1 MTEHA
6 TGTENIE
13 APDLAALVAADDWES
28 VESILEGMADP
39 DVAKVLPTL
48 ERVHW
53 TSLLNRLPSER
64 AASVYAYLSTDQQA
78 QLLEDLSNDE
88 MAEIIGQL
96 SYDDAAALLEELPD
110 EHTELLME
118 MLPRADQEVLQ
129 TLLAYP
135 EDSAG
140 RLMTP
145 EFVSLRQDWDVRQS
159 LEHVRRWAEN
169 GESLNSLFVTS
180 DNGQILG
187 WVRLQDLLLGR
198 PSERL
203 ETIIQPDVISIA
215 ADEDQ
220 EEAARLIRHYDQEV
234 LPVVDSVGRLAGI
247 ITVDDIM
254 DVVEEETTEDFQKMG
269 SVGVLNLSIK
279 EATTA
284 LLYRKRIGWLII
296 LVFVNMFAGAAIG
309 IFEASIEQVVALV
322 FFLPMIIASGG
333 NAGAQA
339 STLMVRALATGD
351 VHVRDWLKLWGK
363 ELLVAFS
370 LGVTMGLA
378 VWAAAVWLGGP
389 QVGLAVAISM
399 VLVVITGS
407 MIGMLLPFVLA
418 RFRLDPATASAPL
431 ITSLVDI
438 AGILMYFSI
447 ATIILQSV
455 PQAG

>member
-1 MTEHA
+1 MTDNA
-6 TGTENIE
+6 TTDQAET
-13 APDLAALVAADDWES
+13 PDIAALVAAQDWES
-28 VESILEGMADP
+28 VDSILEGMADP

-48 ERVHW
+48 ERTHW
-53 TSLLNRLPSER
+53 TALLNRLPPER
-64 AASVYAYLSTDQQA
+64 AASVYAYLSTEQQT
-78 QLLEDLSNDE
+78 QLLDDLSDDE
-88 MAEIIGQL
+88 KAEIIGQL

-110 EHTELLME
+110 EHTELLMD
-118 MLPRADQEVLQ
+118 MLPREDQEVLQ
-129 TLLAYP
+129 TLLSYP

-145 EFVSLRQDWDVRQS
+145 QFVALRPEWDVRQC
-159 LEHVRRWAEN
+159 LDHVRRQAEE
-169 GESLNSLFVTS
+169 GETLSSLFVTS
-180 DNGQILG
+180 DNGQIVG

-198 PSERL
+198 PSATL
-203 ETIIQPDVISIA
+203 DTLMQPDVISIP

-220 EEAARLIRHYDQEV
+220 EEAARLIRHYDLEV
-234 LPVVDSVGRLAGI
+234 LPVVDSVGRIAGI

-279 EATTA
+279 EATTT

-309 IFEASIEQVVALV
+309 IFEAAIEQVVALV

-351 VHVRDWLKLWGK
+351 VQVRDWLKLWGK
-363 ELLVAFS
+363 EMLVAFS
-370 LGVTMGLA
+370 LGLTMGLA
-378 VWAAAVWLGGP
+378 VWAAGVWLGGP

-399 VLVVITGS
+399 VLVVVIGS
-407 MIGMLLPFVLA
+407 MIGMLLPFMLA

-431 ITSLVDI
+431 ITSVVDI
-438 AGILMYFSI
+438 AGILMYFSV
-447 ATIILQSV
+447 ATLILQLSM
-455 PQAG
+455 